1 MNPAGTPSAPDPL
14 DRALLASKGKPLR
27 KLRIL
32 VVDDDPHVRTLMA
45 AGIRRDGHEVQIA
58 SNSEWALALHARQPF
73 DAVVV
78 DLVMLGTGGME
89 LGTEI
94 KRLNGRTPVILVTA
108 HEHEFATS
116 PFDLILRKPV
126 AHCKLRAALSLLCS
140 PKENVEFDI

>member
-1 MNPAGTPSAPDPL
+1 MNPAGTPSAPDPP
-14 DRALLASKGKPLR
+14 DGALLASKGKQLR

-73 DAVVV
+73 DAVIV
-78 DLVMLGTGGME
+78 DLVMLGTGGLA
-89 LGTEI
+89 LGTEL
-94 KRLNGRTPVILVTA
+94 KRLNRRTPVILVTA
-108 HEHEFATS
+108 HEYEFEHS

-126 AHCKLRAALSLLCS
+126 AHCKLRAALNLLCS
-140 PKENVEFDI
+140 PKGSLEFDI